1 MTTTASRV
9 TSKQLRCEYTNRF
22 GDTPVTS
29 SRAICI
35 AALLTVC
42 PLAAKG
48 TIAFRYESTLQ
59 IDMGAAGQVRPVAL
73 SLDPATGDVCV
84 TDERGVKFH
93 VVDGNGITL
102 FTSSIA
108 AALSTPVDGSLELD
122 GGFVFADRDADGA
135 RTLRKLDL
143 RGEPVRFDVERPAP
157 QWQPDHLIV
166 TADGNYVSLDK
177 YAGTLTKHDAATGRV
192 LWHRALEGVS
202 EQSELG
208 RPAEAPDGR
217 LYIPGGE
224 LHLVLIRT
232 ADGADAGSFGRPGT
246 SPGRLAFPVGI
257 AFGPAGEVL
266 VLDRMR
272 HTVLV
277 YDRDHNFSSEF
288 GSFGGAPGQL
298 YHPLAI
304 AATSGRVF
312 VAQGYEGRVQT
323 FGIFGTEAGE

>member
-1 MTTTASRV
+1 M
-9 TSKQLRCEYTNRF
+9 TNR
-22 GDTPVTS
+22 
-29 SRAICI
+29 RASCI
-35 AALLTVC
+35 ALSFFLC
-42 PLAAKG
+42 PLAANG
-48 TIAFRYESTLQ
+48 TIAFHYEGALQ
-59 IDMGAAGQVRPVAL
+59 LDVGAAGQVRPVAL
-73 SLDPATGDVCV
+73 SVDPETGDVCV
-84 TDERGVKFH
+84 TDERGVSLH
-93 VVDGNGITL
+93 VVDGHGITL

-108 AALSTPVDGSLELD
+108 AALSTPVDGCLERD
-122 GGFVFADRDADGA
+122 GGFVFIDRDAGGE

-143 RGEPVRFDVERPAP
+143 RGEPLRFDVEKPAP

-166 TADGNYVSLDK
+166 TADDDYVSLDK

-192 LWHRALEGVS
+192 LWHRTLEGVS

-217 LYIPGGE
+217 LYVPGGE
-224 LHLVLIRT
+224 LHLVLVRT

-246 SPGRLAFPVGI
+246 SPGRLAFPVGV
-257 AFGPAGEVL
+257 AFGPGGEVL

-277 YDRDHNFSSEF
+277 YDRDHGFTSEF

-304 AATSGRVF
+304 AAAPGRIL
-312 VAQGYEGRVQT
+312 VAQGYEGRVQA

>member
-1 MTTTASRV
+1 V
-9 TSKQLRCEYTNRF
+9 TRRL
-22 GDTPVTS
+22 
-29 SRAICI
+29 AICI
-35 AALLTVC
+35 APVLFCC
-42 PLAAKG
+42 PLAANG

-59 IDMGAAGQVRPVAL
+59 LDVGAAGQVRPIAL
-73 SLDPATGDVCV
+73 SVDPATGDVCV
-84 TDERGVKFH
+84 TDERGVSFH

-102 FTSSIA
+102 FTSSVA
-108 AALSTPVDGSLELD
+108 AALSTPVDGCLDRD
-122 GGFVFADRDADGA
+122 GGFVFADRDAAGE

-143 RGEPVRFDVERPAP
+143 RGEPVRFDVEMPSP
-157 QWQPDHLIV
+157 QWQPDHLLI

-177 YAGTLTKHDAATGRV
+177 FAGTLTKHDAATGRV
-192 LWHRALEGVS
+192 LWHRTLEGVS

-217 LYIPGGE
+217 LFIPGGE
-224 LHLVLIRT
+224 LHVVLVRT

-246 SPGRLAFPVGI
+246 SPGRLAFPVGV
-257 AFGPAGEVL
+257 AFGPADEVL

-277 YDRDHNFSSEF
+277 YDRDCNFTSEF

-304 AATSGRVF
+304 AAAPGRVF
-312 VAQGYEGRVQT
+312 VAQGYEGRVQA

>member
-1 MTTTASRV
+1 V
-9 TSKQLRCEYTNRF
+9 TRSL
-22 GDTPVTS
+22 
-29 SRAICI
+29 AICT
-35 AALLTVC
+35 ALTLFLC

-48 TIAFRYESTLQ
+48 TIAYRYEGMLQ
-59 IDMGAAGQVRPVAL
+59 LGVGASGHVRPIAL
-73 SLDPATGDVCV
+73 SVDPATGDVCV
-84 TDERGVKFH
+84 TDERGVCFH
-93 VVDGNGITL
+93 VVDGHGITL

-108 AALSTPVDGSLELD
+108 ASLSTPVDGCLDRD
-122 GGFVFADRDADGA
+122 GGFVFADRDAAGE

-143 RGEPVRFDVERPAP
+143 HGEPVRFDVERPAP

-166 TADGNYVSLDK
+166 TADGHYLSLDK
-177 YAGTLTKHDAATGRV
+177 RAGTLTKHDAATGRV
-192 LWHRALEGVS
+192 LWHRALEGVT

-208 RPAEAPDGR
+208 RLAEAPDGR
-217 LYIPGGE
+217 IFVPGGE
-224 LHLVLIRT
+224 LHVVLVRT
-232 ADGADAGSFGRPGT
+232 AEGADAGSFGRPGT
-246 SPGRLAFPVGI
+246 SPGRLAFPVGV

-277 YDRDHNFSSEF
+277 YDRDFNFTSEF

-304 AATSGRVF
+304 AATPGRIL
-312 VAQGYEGRVQT
+312 VAQGYEGRVQA